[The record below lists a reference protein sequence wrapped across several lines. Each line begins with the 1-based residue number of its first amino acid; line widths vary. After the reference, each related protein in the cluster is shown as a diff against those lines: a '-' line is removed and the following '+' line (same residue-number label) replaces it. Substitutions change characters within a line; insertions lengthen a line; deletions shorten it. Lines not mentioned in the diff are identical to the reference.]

1 MTLSEKYR
9 PKTFDDLVYQEHIVP
24 SLKLIH
30 DKKEMPNMLF
40 VGPPGCGKTTS
51 AYLLAKDRCQL
62 IELNA
67 SDDRGIEVIR
77 GKIKHNAYTAK
88 EKIIFLDEADN
99 LTAEAQ
105 GALRKIMED
114 APNTTFILSVNREHK
129 LIAAIKSR
137 CAIFRFTK
145 IPDDLVRKRIME
157 ILKTENIEPDGD
169 VDDLVEGLNS
179 LVKNARGDLRYALNT
194 LDTVVTDDN
203 KIKASTIKILEKPR
217 NIQHILQIA
226 VDGSIGNSR
235 QLFEDVIIQG
245 TFTNDELL
253 EEFYRAIE
261 NITTKDEV
269 KAKLY
274 IKLRDVDDTL
284 TRGGIP
290 LIQFTSLL
298 YLAYVSPHIRSIGK

>member
-1 MTLSEKYR
+1 MISSTSITRVIGMTLSEKYR
-9 PKTFDDLVYQEHIVP
+9 PKSFDDFVYQDHIIP

-30 DKKEMPNMLF
+30 DKKEIPNLLF

-77 GKIKHNAYTAK
+77 GKIKHNAYTTK

-145 IPDDLVRKRIME
+145 LPDDLIRKRIME
-157 ILKTENIEPDGD
+157 ILSTEKIEPDGD
-169 VDDLVEGLNS
+169 IDDLRDGLNS

-194 LDTVVTDDN
+194 LDTVITDDK

-217 NIQHILQIA
+217 NIQHILQMA
-226 VDGSIGNSR
+226 VDGSIQNSR
-235 QLFEDVIIQG
+235 QLFEDVIIRG

-253 EEFYRAIE
+253 EEFYQAIDVLAAR
-261 NITTKDEV
+261 DEI
-269 KAKLY
+269 KAKLV
-274 IKLRDVDDTL
+274 IK
-284 TRGGIP
+284 I
-290 LIQFTSLL
+290 
-298 YLAYVSPHIRSIGK
+298 H